1 MKQKLIKLT
10 KALFKKFNIGVT
22 GYSHFLLFE
31 EYEKNIQYLNEI
43 PNEKLVRLASLL
55 EKSKS
60 QIKQDLFVLAELD
73 FKKGGFF
80 VEFGAT
86 NGIDFSNSYLLE
98 NEFGWNG
105 ILAEPAKCWHEEL
118 KSNRNCSIET
128 NCVWSDSKSV
138 LNFNQVDTAAELSTL
153 SAYNG
158 KDGHSKM
165 REAGQNYSVNTI
177 SLNDLLEKY
186 NAPKK
191 IDYLSIDTEGS
202 EFQILSNFDFSKY
215 EINIITCEHNYTPIR
230 EKIFN
235 LLTEQGYVRKYVGLS
250 KWDDW
255 YVKTK

>member
-1 MKQKLIKLT
+1 MKNKLIKLV
-10 KALFKKFNIGVT
+10 KLLFKKFNIGVT

-31 EYEKNIQYLNEI
+31 EYEKNNKYLNEI
-43 PNEKLVRLASLL
+43 PDAKLVRLASLV

-60 QIKQDLFVLAELD
+60 QMKQDLFVLAELD
-73 FKKGGFF
+73 FKRDGFF

-105 ILAEPAKCWHEEL
+105 ILAEPAKCWHKEL
-118 KSNRNCSIET
+118 KSNRNCNIET
-128 NCVWSDSKSV
+128 DCVWSDSKSV
-138 LNFNQVDTAAELSTL
+138 LNFNQVDDIAELSTV
-153 SAYNG
+153 SVYNNS
-158 KDGHSKM
+158 DYHSKS
-165 REAGQNYSVNTI
+165 REGGQNYSVNTI
-177 SLNDLLEKY
+177 SLNDLLDKY

-202 EFQILSNFDFSKY
+202 EYEILSNFDFSKY
-215 EINIITCEHNYTPIR
+215 EFGIITCEHNYSPIR

-235 LLTEQGYVRKYVGLS
+235 LLTKQGYTRKYVGLS

-255 YVKTK
+255 YVKS